1 MPETT
6 TPLNPE
12 QQQAYQELAENDAQ
26 SAEDLA
32 TLREMAE
39 ADAGT
44 GEAHHIEVMGED
56 GEVQTVKVT
65 DIGKGA
71 LKHSLDQSVMA
82 VHSDSWQTDKK

>member
-1 MPETT
+1 MTETT

-12 QQQAYQELAENDAQ
+12 QHQAYQELAKEAQ
-26 SAEDLA
+26 SAEDLV

-44 GEAHHIEVMGED
+44 GEAHHIEVMDKSGEI
-56 GEVQTVKVT
+56 QTVEVT

-71 LKHSLDQSVMA
+71 LKHALNEAAIA

>member
-1 MPETT
+1 MTETT
-6 TPLNPE
+6 TPLSPE
-12 QQQAYQELAENDAQ
+12 QHKAYTELSKEAQ
-26 SAEDLA
+26 SAEDLV

-56 GEVQTVKVT
+56 GEVQTVQVT

-71 LKHSLDQSVMA
+71 LKHTLDQSAVA
-82 VHSDSWQTDKK
+82 VHSESWQNDQR

>member
-1 MPETT
+1 MTETT

-12 QQQAYQELAENDAQ
+12 QHQAYQQLAQEARG
-26 SAEDLA
+26 AADLA

-44 GEAHHIEVMGED
+44 GEAHHIEILD
-56 GEVQTVKVT
+56 DSGEVQTVEVT

-71 LKHSLDQSVMA
+71 LKHTLDRSAMA
-82 VHSDSWQTDKK
+82 VHSDSWHTDEK